1 MTWQIPTWY
10 GTILLALAAWRTWLL
25 LAEDK
30 ILDGPRDKAAP
41 DGSKRT
47 QFIGCAACFGFW
59 IALAW
64 WLAFIAWPHWTVI
77 IAVPFAVSAIV
88 ILLASLQP
96 D

>member
-30 ILDGPRDKAAP
+30 VLDRPRDRVAP
-41 DGSKRT
+41 AGSKRT
-47 QFIGCAACFGFW
+47 EFIACAACFGFW

-64 WLAFIAWPHWTVI
+64 WLAFIAWPHWSVI

-88 ILLASLQP
+88 ILVEDLHG